1 MDRVQPLFFEHTSL
15 ILNLI
20 FPDAASIL
28 ALRFIMAIRS
38 SRQAPISQFCYTVKN
53 TTSP

>member
-1 MDRVQPLFFEHTSL
+1 MPK
-15 ILNLI
+15 LI
-20 FPDAASIL
+20 FPDAVSIL
-28 ALRFIMAIRS
+28 ALIFIMAMHS